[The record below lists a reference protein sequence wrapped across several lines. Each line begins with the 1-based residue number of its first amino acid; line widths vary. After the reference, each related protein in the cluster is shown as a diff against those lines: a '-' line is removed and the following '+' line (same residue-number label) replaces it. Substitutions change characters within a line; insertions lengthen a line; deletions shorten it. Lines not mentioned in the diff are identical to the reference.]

1 MGESFSGSALRDTSF
16 GVLRALPF
24 ASLAIG
30 NICFISKYC
39 NIESYSG
46 TNLTLQLSI

>member
-1 MGESFSGSALRDTSF
+1 MGGSSSESALRDASF

-30 NICFISKYC
+30 NIYFISEYC
-39 NIESYSG
+39 NIESYSR
-46 TNLTLQLSI
+46 TNLILQLSI